1 MNMKIE
7 YDERTEEIL
16 AEVVRDALQSDA
28 DNMRSLNNQESS
40 ASSKQIR
47 QSVKKVNKKCLL
59 ILQLNQYLLKM

>member
-1 MNMKIE
+1 MKIE

-47 QSVKKVNKKCLL
+47 QSVKKVNK
-59 ILQLNQYLLKM
+59 NVF